1 MLSTIDAVAHAA
13 ATASRGQATAAPLTS
28 KLITLHA
35 GVALTKGARLRGKIM
50 DFWGLVGP
58 GWPGT
63 PQKGAQSSGAAQT
76 PKSMIIPLNLGTPP
90 VSATTI
96 CTQMTTSYR
105 YSVIPDSMLPH
116 AEASTTG
123 SQAAGSQS
131 AGTVEQVGQVDE
143 HRLVRGIGLLAQA
156 AALAAAATVPVL
168 ALAKPRA
175 WREAVELRIP
185 QP

>member
-1 MLSTIDAVAHAA
+1 
-13 ATASRGQATAAPLTS
+13 
-28 KLITLHA
+28 
-35 GVALTKGARLRGKIM
+35 
-50 DFWGLVGP
+50 
-58 GWPGT
+58 
-63 PQKGAQSSGAAQT
+63 
-76 PKSMIIPLNLGTPP
+76 
-90 VSATTI
+90 
-96 CTQMTTSYR
+96 
-105 YSVIPDSMLPH
+105 MLPH

>member
-1 MLSTIDAVAHAA
+1 
-13 ATASRGQATAAPLTS
+13 
-28 KLITLHA
+28 
-35 GVALTKGARLRGKIM
+35 M

-123 SQAAGSQS
+123 SQAAGSQ
-131 AGTVEQVGQVDE
+131 VEQVGQVDE
-143 HRLVRGIGLLAQA
+143 HRLVRGSHRRGIGLLAQA